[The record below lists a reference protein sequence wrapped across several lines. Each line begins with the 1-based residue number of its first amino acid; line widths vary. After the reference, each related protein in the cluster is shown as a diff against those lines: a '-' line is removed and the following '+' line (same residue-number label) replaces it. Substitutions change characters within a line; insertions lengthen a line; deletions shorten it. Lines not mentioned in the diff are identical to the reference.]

1 MKLFLSLNRS
11 IIPHY
16 LKENTTPSFPRIIA
30 VFATA
35 VALLG
40 IFVAVNYITG
50 ERSLEISRKQG
61 ELHEAEKM
69 ADTVGLTSKRLVYQ
83 DFEWGN
89 PADTASHLAA
99 MGHRGKQSLRMKPW
113 VPYSPGLWM
122 KFKELKPGDSTW
134 LRITGFVWFSCLPQD
149 VKCSLVATCNRK
161 GVNFKYMFLA
171 LEKEKMK
178 PNQWNEIIMDY
189 RIPRAPDGEDV
200 VQVYFWYRGKGEML
214 VDDIDIRLY
223 QPGTVTKAGH

>member
-1 MKLFLSLNRS
+1 MKE
-11 IIPHY
+11 IA
-16 LKENTTPSFPRIIA
+16 TPSFSRIFA

-40 IFVAVNYITG
+40 IFVGVNYLLG

-61 ELHEAEKM
+61 ELHEAEQM
-69 ADTVGLTSKRLVYQ
+69 TDTVGLTSKQLVNQ

-89 PADTASHLAA
+89 PADTASHLADL
-99 MGHRGKQSLRMKPW
+99 GHRGKQSLRMRSW

-122 KFKELKPGDSTW
+122 KFRELKPGDSTW
-134 LRITGFVWFSCLPQD
+134 LRITGYVWFSCPPRDL
-149 VKCSLVATCNRK
+149 KCSLVATCNRK
-161 GVNFKYMFLA
+161 GVNFKYMFMA
-171 LEKEKMK
+171 LEKENLK
-178 PNQWNEIIMDY
+178 PNQWNRVTMDY

-223 QPGTVTKAGH
+223 RPGKDTKGGH